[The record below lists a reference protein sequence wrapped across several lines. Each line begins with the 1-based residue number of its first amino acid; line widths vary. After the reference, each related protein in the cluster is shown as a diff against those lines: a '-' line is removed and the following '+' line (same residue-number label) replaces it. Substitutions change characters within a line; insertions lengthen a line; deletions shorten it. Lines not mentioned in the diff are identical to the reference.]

1 MTGPPQ
7 FNLLQAIVT
16 FLFGD
21 ALSFKSVILRIV
33 VMAASLIS
41 YMVITYSSDIVAY
54 FREVPKEKVIN
65 EIIQKREDNYPK
77 MALERATML
86 YNTIEPDCVI
96 VLGYKPQFTNEYI
109 YVITSVGKN
118 FTWGTLSVDKA
129 SSMYRLNLL
138 GEGYLAKVEQT
149 SIAKEQQ
156 FVFPSHL
163 LEDAKYVFSYPIFDL
178 DNSYSGAIVVL
189 WKNQPK
195 DYATSEFSRRMRL
208 IVLPSARALGRA
220 KWWFT
225 EPRLI
230 AIIVT

>member
-33 VMAASLIS
+33 VMAASLVS
-41 YMVITYSSDIVAY
+41 YMVITYSGDIAAY
-54 FREVPKEKVIN
+54 FREAPKDNKVIN

-86 YNTIEPDCVI
+86 YNTIKPDCVI

-118 FTWGTLSVDKA
+118 YTWGTLSVDKA

-138 GEGYLAKVEQT
+138 GEEYLAKAKVEQT

-178 DNSYSGAIVVL
+178 DNSYSGAIVIL

-220 KWWFT
+220 K
-225 EPRLI
+225 
-230 AIIVT
+230 